1 MKLLLT
7 ISDVVEM
14 VSLSRATIYRR
25 MNEKKFPSTIK
36 VSDQAVRWRRSDI
49 EEWAANPES
58 WTPTP
63 APTDQTPADV
73 Q

>member
-14 VSLSRATIYRR
+14 VSLSQATIYRR
-25 MNEKKFPSTIK
+25 MKAKKFPSTIK
-36 VSDQAVRWRRSDI
+36 VSDQAVRWRRTDI
-49 EEWAANPES
+49 ERWAANPES
-58 WTPTP
+58 WTPAP
-63 APTDQTPADV
+63 DPTDQKLADA